1 MKTLQLFTAL
11 LFLTFATPALAAGQ
25 LVTIGVNGMVCDFCA
40 IALEKVFNEKEEVKK
55 IEVSLE
61 DKAVRV
67 FLKEGQ
73 NLDDDA
79 LREMVVN
86 SGYNVRDITRT
97 EYDGE
102 GNDESA
108 L

>member
-1 MKTLQLFTAL
+1 MKTLQLCLAL
-11 LFLTFATPALAAGQ
+11 FFLTFATPALAAGQ

-40 IALEKVFNEKEEVKK
+40 IALEKVFNEKEEVEK
-55 IEVSLE
+55 IDVSLD

-73 NLDDDA
+73 DLDNET
-79 LREMVVN
+79 LKNMVIQ
-86 SGYNVRDITRT
+86 SGYNVRDITRS
-97 EYDGE
+97 EAEAEDG
-102 GNDESA
+102 SA